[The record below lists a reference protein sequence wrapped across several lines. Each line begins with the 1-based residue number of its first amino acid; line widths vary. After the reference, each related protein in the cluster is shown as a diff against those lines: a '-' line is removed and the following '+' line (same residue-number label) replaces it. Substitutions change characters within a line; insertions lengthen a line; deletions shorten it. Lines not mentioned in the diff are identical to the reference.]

1 MVNFEKLSYKIMKVK
16 EMFIVCL
23 KQMTYFKIVSKH
35 ETTTWLIIDSFFRKY
50 NWG

>member
-23 KQMTYFKIVSKH
+23 KQTTYFKIVSKH
-35 ETTTWLIIDSFFRKY
+35 ENNYMAYYWLLFQKI
-50 NWG
+50 